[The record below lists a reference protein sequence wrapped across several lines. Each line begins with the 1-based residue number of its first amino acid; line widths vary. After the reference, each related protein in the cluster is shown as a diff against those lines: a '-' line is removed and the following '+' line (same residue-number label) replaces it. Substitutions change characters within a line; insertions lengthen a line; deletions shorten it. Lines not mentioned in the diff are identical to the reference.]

1 MVLGLYV
8 TESQVSASLEFPLLE
23 YRAVTS
29 QGSTFA
35 ACVRDISRPS
45 EPSAYSWLVW
55 GPRAFQREGESA
67 SRLGAWERIEAAA
80 RYGASV
86 IA

>member
-1 MVLGLYV
+1 MGQIGVPTLPDGR
-8 TESQVSASLEFPLLE
+8 QVSTLLE
-23 YRAVTS
+23 YQTITS
-29 QGSTFA
+29 HGSTFA

-67 SRLGAWERIEAAA
+67 SRLGAWERIEAAV
-80 RYGASV
+80 RYGAEIV
-86 IA
+86 GR